1 LSAITTWEIVVS
13 SKRATVDPWCDRREQ
28 FNGLHHLL
36 LAATDRSDGASIK
49 HMTILADT
57 LQ

>member
-1 LSAITTWEIVVS
+1 
-13 SKRATVDPWCDRREQ
+13 
-28 FNGLHHLL
+28 LL